1 MKGLDDM
8 AAATQAELK
17 TELSTRKPPNRYR
30 VDFLM
35 AMLFLLP
42 NLLGFLVFTV
52 GPVLFSLIVSFS
64 NWRLQRTVPFAWVG
78 FANFSEMF
86 HTQEFWL
93 FILNTVYLMAGIP
106 ISIAGSLLLAML
118 LNQKLRGMVV
128 YRTLFYLPSFTAGVA
143 LYILWKALYNPE
155 FGPLN
160 AIINTT
166 LHSLHIP
173 GNGPQWLAS
182 TRNFAGMPV
191 ERIGFDLKQWG
202 LGARDAIL
210 LMGIWVSVGG
220 GNMLLYLAGLSNI
233 PQDLYEAGALDG
245 AGRWATFRHIIWPQ
259 LAPTTFF
266 IVTMSVIGGLQ
277 GGFEQAR
284 VMTSGGP
291 AGTTSTIS
299 YYIYTK
305 AFEQFQIGYASAVAW
320 ILFVAILA
328 GTLLNWKFGSQH
340 ADY

>member
-1 MKGLDDM
+1 MSVAGGEALALNGGHEEKL
-8 AAATQAELK
+8 A
-17 TELSTRKPPNRYR
+17 SRKR
-30 VDFLM
+30 VDFWA

-52 GPVLFSLIVSFS
+52 GPVLFSLVVSFS
-64 NWRLQRTVPFAWVG
+64 NWRLQRTVPFSWIG
-78 FANFSEMF
+78 FANFSELF
-86 HTQEFWL
+86 HTEEFWL
-93 FILNTVYLMAGIP
+93 YAINTVYLMIGIP
-106 ISIAGSLLLAML
+106 ISIAGSLALALL
-118 LNQKLRGMVV
+118 LNQKLRGMIV

-160 AIINTT
+160 ALINGT
-166 LHSLHIP
+166 LQALHLP
-173 GNGPQWLAS
+173 GHAPQWLAS
-182 TRNFAGMPV
+182 THNVLGLQV
-191 ERIGFDLKQWG
+191 EHVGFDVRQWG
-202 LGARDAIL
+202 IGARDAIL
-210 LMGIWVSVGG
+210 LMGIWVSIGG

-233 PQDLYEAGALDG
+233 PQDLYDAGQVDG
-245 AGRWATFRHIIWPQ
+245 AGKWATFRHIIWPQ

-266 IVTMSVIGGLQ
+266 IVIMSVIGGLQ

-284 VMTSGGP
+284 VMTTGGP
-291 AGTTSTIS
+291 AGTTQTIS

-320 ILFVAILA
+320 ILFVVILV
-328 GTLLNWKFGSQH
+328 GTLVNWKFGSQH

>member
-1 MKGLDDM
+1 MSIAASDDAVVM
-8 AAATQAELK
+8 QHRGEQKLV
-17 TELSTRKPPNRYR
+17 TRKK
-30 VDFLM
+30 VDFWA
-35 AMLFLLP
+35 AMFFLLP

-64 NWRLQRTVPFAWVG
+64 NWRLQRTVPFAWIG
-78 FANFSEMF
+78 FANFHELF

-93 FILNTVYLMAGIP
+93 YTLTTIYLMIGIP
-106 ISIAGSLLLAML
+106 ISIAGSLFLALL
-118 LNQKLRGMVV
+118 LNQKLRGMIL
-128 YRTLFYLPSFTAGVA
+128 YRTLFYLPSFTSGVA

-160 AIINTT
+160 ALINATMGF
-166 LHSLHIP
+166 LHLP
-173 GNGPQWLAS
+173 GHGPQWLAS
-182 TRNFAGMPV
+182 THNVLGLPV
-191 ERIGFDLKQWG
+191 EQVGFDRQQWG

-210 LMGIWVSVGG
+210 LMGIWVSIGG

-233 PQDLYEAGALDG
+233 PQDLYDAGLVDG
-245 AGRWATFRHIIWPQ
+245 AGKWATFRHIIWPQ

-266 IVTMSVIGGLQ
+266 IVVMSVIGGLQ

-291 AGTTSTIS
+291 ANTTQTVS

-320 ILFVAILA
+320 ILFVAILG

-340 ADY
+340 ANY